1 MFGRI
6 SIMIIFCM
14 LWASVNLLA
23 QRGANDTIRMGA
35 IVIDND
41 TLPHLWLRDAYCYG
55 KGNKDLVRKRREA
68 REQREAYD
76 RLRYNVYKVYPYAV
90 AAGFIMH
97 DIDSAMASLY
107 SKDAKKIYKQ
117 RKEDELNK
125 KFKGELVN
133 LTMSQGQ
140 VLVKLI
146 ARQTGKPC
154 YQIIKD
160 LKGGLNARIWQT
172 VAILFDN
179 NLKNNYDPLGEDEAM
194 ESIVLEIERSGHFEM
209 KR

>member
-1 MFGRI
+1 MFNRI
-6 SIMIIFCM
+6 YLRLIVCLLM
-14 LWASVNLLA
+14 ASSSALA
-23 QRGANDTIRMGA
+23 QKGVNDTIVVGS
-35 IVIDND
+35 IVINND
-41 TLPHLWLRDAYCYG
+41 TLPHIWLHDAFCIE
-55 KGNKDLVRKRREA
+55 KGNKAFAKRKREA

-90 AAGFIMH
+90 AAGFIMQ
-97 DIDSAMASLY
+97 DIDAAMSLMR
-107 SKDAKKIYKQ
+107 SKEAKQMYK
-117 RKEDELNK
+117 RHKEDELNK

>member
-1 MFGRI
+1 
-6 SIMIIFCM
+6 
-14 LWASVNLLA
+14 
-23 QRGANDTIRMGA
+23 
-35 IVIDND
+35 
-41 TLPHLWLRDAYCYG
+41 
-55 KGNKDLVRKRREA
+55 
-68 REQREAYD
+68 
-76 RLRYNVYKVYPYAV
+76 VYKVYPYAV
-90 AAGFIMH
+90 AAGFIMQ
-97 DIDSAMASLY
+97 DIDAAMSLMR
-107 SKDAKKIYKQ
+107 SKEAKQMYK
-117 RKEDELNK
+117 RHKEDELNK

>member
-1 MFGRI
+1 
-6 SIMIIFCM
+6 
-14 LWASVNLLA
+14 
-23 QRGANDTIRMGA
+23 
-35 IVIDND
+35 
-41 TLPHLWLRDAYCYG
+41 
-55 KGNKDLVRKRREA
+55 
-68 REQREAYD
+68 
-76 RLRYNVYKVYPYAV
+76 VYKVYPYAV
-90 AAGFIMH
+90 AAGFIMQ
-97 DIDSAMASLY
+97 DIDAAMSLMR
-107 SKDAKKIYKQ
+107 SKEAKQMYK
-117 RKEDELNK
+117 RHKEDELNK

-179 NLKNNYDPLGEDEAM
+179 NLKNNYDPMGEDEAM

>member
-1 MFGRI
+1 MFNRI
-6 SIMIIFCM
+6 FILLVFCLLM
-14 LWASVNLLA
+14 ASKNVCA
-23 QRGANDTIRMGA
+23 QKGVNDTIVVGS

-41 TLPHLWLRDAYCYG
+41 TLPHIWLHDAYCIE
-55 KGNKDLVRKRREA
+55 KGNKAFAKRRKEA
-68 REQREAYD
+68 REQREAFD

-97 DIDSAMASLY
+97 DIDSAMTMLH
-107 SKDAKKIYKQ
+107 SKDAKQIYKQ
-117 RKEDELNK
+117 HKENELNK
-125 KFKGELVN
+125 KFKGELEN

-160 LKGGLNARIWQT
+160 LKGGFNARIWQT

-179 NLKNNYDPLGEDEAM
+179 NLKNNYEPLGEDEAM
-194 ESIVLEIERSGHFEM
+194 ESIVLEIERRGHFEY
-209 KR
+209 K

>member
-1 MFGRI
+1 
-6 SIMIIFCM
+6 M
-14 LWASVNLLA
+14 LWASKKALSQKGV
-23 QRGANDTIRMGA
+23 NDTIVVGS
-35 IVIDND
+35 IVINND
-41 TLPHLWLRDAYCYG
+41 TLPHIWLHDAFCNE
-55 KGNKDLVRKRREA
+55 KGNKAFAKRRREA

-90 AAGFIMH
+90 AAGFIMN
-97 DIDSAMASLY
+97 DIDSAMALMR
-107 SKDAKKIYKQ
+107 SKDAKQIYKR

-179 NLKNNYDPLGEDEAM
+179 NLKNNYDPRGEDQAI
-194 ESIVLEIERSGHFEM
+194 ESIVIEIE
-209 KR
+209 KRGRIVYK

>member
-1 MFGRI
+1 M
-6 SIMIIFCM
+6 
-14 LWASVNLLA
+14 
-23 QRGANDTIRMGA
+23 
-35 IVIDND
+35 
-41 TLPHLWLRDAYCYG
+41 Y
-55 KGNKDLVRKRREA
+55 KR
-68 REQREAYD
+68 
-76 RLRYNVYKVYPYAV
+76 
-90 AAGFIMH
+90 H
-97 DIDSAMASLY
+97 
-107 SKDAKKIYKQ
+107 
-117 RKEDELNK
+117 KEDELNK

-179 NLKNNYDPLGEDEAM
+179 NLKNNYDPMGEDEAV

>member
-1 MFGRI
+1 
-6 SIMIIFCM
+6 M
-14 LWASVNLLA
+14 LWASKKALSQKGV
-23 QRGANDTIRMGA
+23 NDTIVVGS
-35 IVIDND
+35 IVINND
-41 TLPHLWLRDAYCYG
+41 TLPHIWLHDAFCNE
-55 KGNKDLVRKRREA
+55 KGNKAFAKRRREA

-90 AAGFIMH
+90 AAGFIMN
-97 DIDSAMASLY
+97 DIDSAMALMR
-107 SKDAKKIYKQ
+107 SKDAKQIYKR

-154 YQIIKD
+154 YQHLFALWRKSRKICCF
-160 LKGGLNARIWQT
+160 GGHCHATGNLVTCLCCHLCLN
-172 VAILFDN
+172 
-179 NLKNNYDPLGEDEAM
+179 GC
-194 ESIVLEIERSGHFEM
+194 S
-209 KR
+209 